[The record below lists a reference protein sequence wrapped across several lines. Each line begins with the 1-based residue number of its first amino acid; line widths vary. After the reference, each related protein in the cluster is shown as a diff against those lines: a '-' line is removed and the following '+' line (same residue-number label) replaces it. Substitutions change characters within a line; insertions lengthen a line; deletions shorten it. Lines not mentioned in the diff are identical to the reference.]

1 MVAGTQINPLLTQVN
16 PQRLIMYTRRTQ
28 RSLLTAMAFCALPFA
43 FPGVNAQQPA
53 VRGARIISDSAA
65 SIHCIHDPQIAAQ
78 SDGLIL
84 EMLADEGSHVKK
96 GDKLLVIDD
105 RVAQAELAVAQKEF
119 EAAQKQADETANVE
133 YAKKASEVADAEFD
147 AEKSVFQRGSSN
159 ESALRR
165 KKLEAEKARLGIRAS
180 EVEHQKEIL
189 AAMVAKEKVHAAEVN
204 VGLRQVYSQYDGVI
218 ARRLRDQGEWVRAG
232 EPVLHLMHMNEM
244 RVEALVPLKDIS
256 VVELQGAPMKIFVKN
271 SEQQVITFEAN
282 VEYVSPQVDLG
293 KVRIWTRVQNQA
305 PGGVWLLRAGMP
317 AAIEITINK

>member
-1 MVAGTQINPLLTQVN
+1 MTTHPFPIQFLAACLA
-16 PQRLIMYTRRTQ
+16 
-28 RSLLTAMAFCALPFA
+28 AMATVCCH
-43 FPGVNAQQPA
+43 AQAP
-53 VRGARIISDSAA
+53 VSGTVIRDDAA
-65 SIHCIHDPQIAAQ
+65 SIQCIHNIQVAAQ
-78 SDGLIL
+78 ADGIIQEL
-84 EMLADEGSHVKK
+84 LADEGVSVKK
-96 GDKLLVIDD
+96 GDKLLAIDD
-105 RVAQAELAVAQKEF
+105 RVAQAEVAVTQKEY

-133 YAKKASEVADAEFD
+133 YSRKASEVADAEFE
-147 AEKSVFQRGSSN
+147 AEKSVYERGSSN

-204 VGLRQVYSQYDGVI
+204 LSLRQVISQFDGEIV
-218 ARRLRDQGEWVRAG
+218 RRLRDQGEWVRAG

-244 RVEALVPLKDIS
+244 RVEALIPLKGIS
-256 VVELQGAPMKIFVKN
+256 AVDLLGAPMKVIIRN
-271 SEQQVITFEAN
+271 SEQQVFTIDAK

-317 AAIEITINK
+317 ASIEIALNK

>member
-1 MVAGTQINPLLTQVN
+1 M
-16 PQRLIMYTRRTQ
+16 
-28 RSLLTAMAFCALPFA
+28 S
-43 FPGVNAQQPA
+43 
-53 VRGARIISDSAA
+53 
-65 SIHCIHDPQIAAQ
+65 
-78 SDGLIL
+78 
-84 EMLADEGSHVKK
+84 VKK
-96 GDKLLVIDD
+96 GDKLLTIDD
-105 RVAQAELAVAQKEF
+105 RVAQAEVAVTKKEY

-147 AEKSVFQRGSSN
+147 AEKSVYQRGSSN

-189 AAMVAKEKVHAAEVN
+189 AALVAKEKVHAAEVN
-204 VGLRQVYSQYDGVI
+204 LGLRQVVSQYDGEIV
-218 ARRLRDQGEWVRAG
+218 RRLRDQGEWVRAG

-244 RVEALVPLKDIS
+244 RVEALVPLKGIS
-256 VVELQGAPMKIFVKN
+256 VVDLLGAPMKIFIRN
-271 SEQQVITFEAN
+271 SEQQVFTIEAK

-317 AAIEITINK
+317 ASIEISLNK